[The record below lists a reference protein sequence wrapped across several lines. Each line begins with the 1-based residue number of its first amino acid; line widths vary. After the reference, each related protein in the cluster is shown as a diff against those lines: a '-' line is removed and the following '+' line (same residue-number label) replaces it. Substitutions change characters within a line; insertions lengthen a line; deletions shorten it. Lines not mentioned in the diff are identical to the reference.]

1 MSEEIKNRI
10 PDLMNKNFS
19 EYDVFLNEEQNLL
32 MEFEQTKDEEIEPYA
47 ARIFPLVKTGEPK
60 IENELRLAAATE
72 NRSVLQIPKALF
84 YVSPNNDFALR
95 IIQKTNKTTFGYL
108 ITEEE
113 NNNALLFCN
122 ELQKYYLGNDEGE
135 FALGEIEYALL
146 QNLSFQFIAP
156 ADEAYC
162 KFASDAQLFFPKA
175 QKILVERIE
184 KLPGEKVLFLI
195 SSVPLSLAVLKTEIH
210 REKFFIQNG
219 QLRLPEIL
227 LSGQVTLY
235 FY

>member
-1 MSEEIKNRI
+1 MNEEIENRI
-10 PDLMNKNFS
+10 PDLMNSHFS
-19 EYDVFLNEEQNLL
+19 ANDLFLNEEQNLL
-32 MEFEQTKDEEIEPYA
+32 REFEQIKDEEIEPYT
-47 ARIFPLVKTGEPK
+47 ARIFPLTKTGEPK
-60 IENELRLAAATE
+60 IENEVRLAAATE

-108 ITEEE
+108 IAEEE

-146 QNLSFQFIAP
+146 QNLSFQFIVP
-156 ADEAYC
+156 VDEACC
-162 KFASDAQLFFPKA
+162 KFVSDAQLFFPKA
-175 QKILVERIE
+175 QKIFVERTD
-184 KLPGEKVLFLI
+184 KLPGEKVLYLR
-195 SSVPLSLAVLKTEIH
+195 SSVPLTLAVLKTEIH
-210 REKFFIQNG
+210 REKFLIQNG